1 MWHIFPGML
10 MVTSSTR
17 GGVEMGLQAQ
27 LNSVA
32 RIDSKKQEIAVS
44 GEIHSA
50 QTPAVQVVVG
60 AGLLSK

>member
-1 MWHIFPGML
+1 

-27 LNSVA
+27 LNTVA

-50 QTPAVQVVVG
+50 QTPTVQVVVG